1 MRPFL
6 PQFFSDL
13 GGSGQSRPVDSVL
26 MISQALGERRLPSTR
41 QVTPGQQRAPQK
53 WQLSPKRALLLLSHL
68 PIQPGGDFVPVVQMR
83 KLRLAEGQSLCP
95 SIYLLMAFPGSD
107 LTSK

>member
-6 PQFFSDL
+6 PQFFSDP

-41 QVTPGQQRAPQK
+41 QVTPRQQRAPQK
-53 WQLSPKRALLLLSHL
+53 WQLSPKQALLLLSHL
-68 PIQPGGDFVPVVQMR
+68 PIHPGDEETEARGGSVT
-83 KLRLAEGQSLCP
+83 
-95 SIYLLMAFPGSD
+95 LLMIEGHLSANGIPRF
-107 LTSK
+107 